1 MMRTR
6 GLLYALLIGSCGGS
20 ATGPRGVTSSAQSS
34 QASAQQLSP
43 QITAEASCVQV
54 AVIDS
59 GADKG
64 SLCATVALAKGMTII
79 DLTDTWT
86 PTLFAPAAE
95 GQVPSFRD
103 RYLQLANERD
113 EKDHPIEGED
123 ALDELYGV
131 VPALAIVRARLDDDQ
146 RHTCHAA
153 IDPKPILALDK
164 TLSQDNKQDVALAD
178 QARAFFATQLER
190 EKTRR
195 KLADTSA
202 LATDPLWKDKYER
215 WQKLEAQ
222 HTALVAAE
230 QHLRCEG
237 WLIDKDTDGSFTWR
251 TGNAIE
257 MFQRRNFLLP
267 TERLDPETRDA
278 MQIPSRELDYRLALR
293 VLRERV
299 VEATGIIEDG
309 TASTG
314 PTPVLGRMLDPEAM
328 RAARGH
334 EDPMP
339 NGAPDLVSPMT
350 EAAAK
355 QLGWTGPDE
364 VRAFLAKHPAG
375 GRVAVMLPP
384 VPAYHAAHME
394 LSAEI
399 DRGDVFYD
407 EQPPLFRRIVKHR
420 PSMVLYVDDHGTK
433 RPLVRWPTTIGGW
446 ADQRLAD
453 GSLVQRWKESDVG
466 PRIWKDVIA
475 GPTWLA
481 PKTTPDRELVK
492 NMWNGHWALKTE
504 ELGPGPHSAYGMVLI
519 EHLQV
524 FKLKDGTER
533 LDDNGIGTHGSASV
547 TSIVNGT
554 SHGCHRL
561 YNQLAVRLGDF
572 LLRHRNHIVKGEQP
586 EQYRRFV
593 RHNDELF
600 KAKIDTR
607 GFAYELTPPVEVN
620 VLKGNILSQRKVPPR
635 ALAPARP

>member
-6 GLLYALLIGSCGGS
+6 GFLYALLIGSCGGS
-20 ATGPRGVTSSAQSS
+20 TSPHGVTSLASSS
-34 QASAQQLSP
+34 QASSQQLRTE
-43 QITAEASCVQV
+43 IATDASCMQV
-54 AVIDS
+54 AIVE
-59 GADKG
+59 GGVDKG
-64 SLCATVALAKGMTII
+64 SVCTTVALAKGMTIV

-86 PTLFAPAAE
+86 PALLAPTD
-95 GQVPSFRD
+95 GQTPSFHD
-103 RYLQLANERD
+103 RYLALANEHD
-113 EKDHPIEGED
+113 LEGHPIEGED

-131 VPALAIVRARLDDDQ
+131 VPALSIVRSRLADDQ
-146 RHTCHAA
+146 RHQCHAA
-153 IDPKPILALDK
+153 IDPKPILALDR
-164 TLSQDNKQDVALAD
+164 TLSQDNKQEVALAD
-178 QARAFFATQLER
+178 QARTVFAAQLEKER
-190 EKTRR
+190 LKR
-195 KLADTSA
+195 KLLDTTA
-202 LATDPLWKDKYER
+202 LATDPVWKDRYAK
-215 WQKLEAQ
+215 WQKLDAQ

-257 MFQRRNFLLP
+257 LFQRRNFLMP
-267 TERLDPETRDA
+267 TERLDQDTREA
-278 MQIPSRELDYRLALR
+278 MQVPSKELDYRLALR
-293 VLRERV
+293 ILRERV
-299 VEATGIIEDG
+299 VDATGIIEDG

-314 PTPVLGRMLDPEAM
+314 PQPVLGRMLDPEAM
-328 RAARGH
+328 RAARGQ
-334 EDPMP
+334 ETPME
-339 NGAPDLVSPMT
+339 NGAPDLVSAMT

-355 QLGWTGPDE
+355 QLGWTGPE
-364 VRAFLAKHPAG
+364 QVAAFLQKHTGA
-375 GRVAVMLPP
+375 RVALALPP
-384 VPAYHAAHME
+384 VPAYHLAHME

-420 PSMVLYVDDHGTK
+420 PNTVLYVDDHGTK
-433 RPLVRWPTTIGGW
+433 RALVRWPTTIGGW
-446 ADQRLAD
+446 ADQRMAD

-466 PRIWKDVIA
+466 PRVWRDVVA

-492 NMWNGHWALKTE
+492 NLWNGHWGLKTE
-504 ELGPGPHSAYGMVLI
+504 EFGPGPHAAYGMVLI

-524 FKLKDGTER
+524 IKLKDGTER

-561 YNQLAVRLGDF
+561 FNQLAVRLGDF
-572 LLRHRNHIVKGEQP
+572 LLRHRTHVVKGEQP

-607 GFAYELTPPVEVN
+607 GFAYELTPPVPVT
-620 VLKGNILSQRKVPPR
+620 VTPGNILSRRKVPPR